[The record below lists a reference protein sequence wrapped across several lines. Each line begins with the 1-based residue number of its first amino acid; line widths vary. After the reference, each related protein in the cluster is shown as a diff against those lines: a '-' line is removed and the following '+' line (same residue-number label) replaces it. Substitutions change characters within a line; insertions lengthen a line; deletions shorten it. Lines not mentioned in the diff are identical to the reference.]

1 MRQVKHPSDA
11 IVIRMLQQRG
21 YVMSEAKAR
30 LKKDV
35 YQLDAGQVQKVKNYV
50 EHFGIHAKDKL
61 IEEILDLRRERLIS
75 HLLNG

>member
-11 IVIRMLQQRG
+11 TVIRMLQQRG

-35 YQLDAGQVQKVKNYV
+35 YQLDAAQVQKVKNYV

>member
-21 YVMSEAKAR
+21 YILSEAKAK
-30 LKKDV
+30 LKKEV
-35 YQLDAGQVQKVKNYV
+35 YQLDASQVQKVKDYA
-50 EHFGIHAKDKL
+50 EHFGIRAKDKL

-75 HLLNG
+75 HLLKC